1 MYRLDAIISEYM
13 EFFRFVIYRF
23 YRSTL

>member
-1 MYRLDAIISEYM
+1 MYRLNAIISEFM